1 MQAWQI
7 VNCFALCETSQCIL
21 TKGSKVMKMRELEAQ
36 TGVNRE
42 TIRVYFREG
51 LLPEPDRPA
60 RNVADYG
67 QEHVRAIQAIRRLQH
82 DSRMTLPQIKSVL
95 NGENTSGRPLGV
107 AAFTHLEELVASR
120 VGVEQG
126 LVSLASITEQHPKG
140 LVDAEALNRIGI
152 IELIDR
158 PEGKML
164 SVTDAGL
171 VGIWGRMRLAGFDE
185 EHGFPPEILDYYIE
199 AAEYVAGKEAKL
211 FLEQVEGRIGEDEAA
226 AMLEFALPAM
236 LDFFGIIRQKVF
248 LKNISGKTR
257 RGAAIRARRPGGR
270 KFAT

>member
-1 MQAWQI
+1 
-7 VNCFALCETSQCIL
+7 
-21 TKGSKVMKMRELEAQ
+21 MKMRDLEVK

-51 LLPEPDRPA
+51 LLPEPNRPA

-67 QEHVRAIQAIRRLQH
+67 DDHVRAIQAIRNLQR

-120 VGVEQG
+120 VGVQQG
-126 LVSLASITEQHPKG
+126 LISLASIIKQYPKG
-140 LVDAEALNRIGI
+140 QIDAQTLARIGI
-152 IELIDR
+152 IDLIDSPDGR
-158 PEGKML
+158 ML

-185 EHGFPPEILDYYIE
+185 EQGFPPEILDYYIE

-211 FLEQVEGRIGEDEAA
+211 FLERVEGRIGEDEAA
-226 AMLEFALPAM
+226 AMLEFALPTM
-236 LDFFGIIRQKVF
+236 LDFFGIIRQKLF
-248 LKNISGKTR
+248 LKNI
-257 RGAAIRARRPGGR
+257 GGR
-270 KFAT
+270 TRQGTVIRTRKPGVRKHKV

>member
-1 MQAWQI
+1 
-7 VNCFALCETSQCIL
+7 
-21 TKGSKVMKMRELEAQ
+21 MRELEAS

-51 LLPEPDRPA
+51 LLPEPQRPA

-67 QEHVRAIQAIRRLQH
+67 DEHVRAILAIRNLQRN
-82 DSRMTLPQIKSVL
+82 SRMTLPQIKAVL

-120 VGVEQG
+120 VGVQQG
-126 LVSLASITEQHPKG
+126 LVSLASLVEQYPKG
-140 LVDAEALNRIGI
+140 QVDAETLDRIGI
-152 IELIDR
+152 IALIDG
-158 PEGKML
+158 PEGPML

-171 VGIWGRMRLAGFDE
+171 VGIWGRMRLAGFSE
-185 EHGFPPEILDYYIE
+185 EQGFPPEILDYYIE
-199 AAEYVAGKEAKL
+199 AAEYVAGMEAKL
-211 FLEQVEGRIGEDEAA
+211 FLERVEGKMGEDEAA

-248 LKNISGKTR
+248 LRNIGDTTR
-257 RGAAIRARRPGGR
+257 KGGTLRPKRPGKRG
-270 KFAT
+270 